1 MSYEQFAPYLFGF
14 LAALFIGMAKTG
26 VPGISLP
33 GILLMT
39 YAFPG
44 QERFSTGAILPIL
57 IIGDLFA
64 ISLYRKKIQWQIISW
79 MFLPT
84 LLGIIGGAL
93 ALAFTSDKNFQEIL
107 ALVVLALILFD
118 IARKYLHW
126 DAVGRSMFFGPSL
139 GMATGFTT
147 MYANAGGPPMYVYMA
162 VQNLDKEQ
170 YMATW
175 VWMFCIVNIVKLPI
189 SCGLGMINPTT
200 LGFVAWNLLPGL
212 LTGVFLGRRLFLWIP
227 EKFFLNVV
235 FVGTLLAVIG
245 MILPLFRAG

>member
-1 MSYEQFAPYLFGF
+1 M
-14 LAALFIGMAKTG
+14 AAVLIGMAKTG

-39 YAFPG
+39 FAFPG

-64 ISLYRKKIQWQIISW
+64 IALYRKKIQWQIIGKL
-79 MFLPT
+79 FLPT
-84 LLGIIGGAL
+84 LAGIATGAWAL
-93 ALAFTSDKNFQEIL
+93 AYTSDKVFQGTL
-107 ALVVLALILFD
+107 AIVVLLLILFD
-118 IARKYLHW
+118 VARQYFRW
-126 DAVGRSMFFGPSL
+126 DSVGRSMFFGPSL
-139 GMATGFTT
+139 GGATGFTT
-147 MYANAGGPPMYVYMA
+147 MYANAGGPPMYVYMV

-175 VWMFCIVNIVKLPI
+175 VWMFCIVNLVKLPI

-212 LTGVFLGRRLFLWIP
+212 LAGVVLGRKLFLWIP
-227 EKFFLNVV
+227 EKYFLNVI
-235 FVGTLLAVIG
+235 FAGTLLAAIG
-245 MILPLFRAG
+245 MILPLFR